1 VATRDDL
8 TDIAGSIWPVD
19 GALARNLCRV
29 AGSLGSS
36 RFAPNLVVM
45 LGSTDTSVRLAAA
58 QALGQ
63 LEGEQEG
70 ISALSFALAD
80 EEPEVRAAA
89 CRALGHLAAAAF
101 LQSLLSATCD
111 PSPLVRAAAV
121 ASLVGQS
128 DSAVLARYRAI
139 IVADAVPTV
148 VVQAI
153 AGVGASGLDRDLT
166 MLMSLG
172 RSEDHEVVKAS
183 ARALRNFAA
192 HRATAA
198 LLGLL
203 GHERWDVRWA
213 AAEVLGERRD
223 PTALEALRSALPDEE
238 DRLVQQVLT
247 DAIAGLEHA
256 G

>member
-1 VATRDDL
+1 
-8 TDIAGSIWPVD
+8 
-19 GALARNLCRV
+19 
-29 AGSLGSS
+29 
-36 RFAPNLVVM
+36 
-45 LGSTDTSVRLAAA
+45 
-58 QALGQ
+58 LGQ

-128 DSAVLARYRAI
+128 DSAVLARFRAI